1 MRAVF
6 TTARFRK
13 KLSTFKERHP
23 ELAAPAQVTMQ
34 LIAKNP
40 RAAQLHTHSLNG
52 VLSDYFAARL
62 SRDYRIV
69 FALEPGRVIFL
80 DIGTHDDVY
89 R

>member
-1 MRAVF
+1 MRRVF
-6 TTARFRK
+6 FTSRFEK
-13 KLSTFKERHP
+13 KLKIFHSRHP
-23 ELAAPAQVTMQ
+23 EFSAALEAAVMA
-34 LIAKNP
+34 IAKNP

>member
-1 MRAVF
+1 MRRVF
-6 TTARFRK
+6 FTARFEK
-13 KLSTFKERHP
+13 KLKVFQSRHP
-23 ELAAPAQVTMQ
+23 ELSSAIEASVVA
-34 LIAKNP
+34 IAKNP
-40 RAAQLHTHSLNG
+40 RAVQLHTHSLNG
-52 VLSDYFAARL
+52 VLSEYFAARV